1 MVDKKLKTGK
11 KFSQL
16 SYLLAAILLI
26 ILVNRLSGLAFFR
39 LDLTAEKRY
48 SLSVESREVLRNLND
63 IVFVRVYLD
72 GDLPADLIR
81 FRESIRESLQ
91 EFKAYAGPNLIYEF
105 INVYEEDNEEEL
117 NEKMR
122 ELSGKGLNVTD
133 VQLRDSKGGTQTK
146 IIFPGALITYKEAEF
161 PVNLLKNN
169 PALPYQKN
177 LENSIQSIEYEF
189 IKAISSLTDE
199 SLRKIAF
206 VEGQGELDFYETYD
220 ISAELSLFF
229 QVDRGQI
236 NGDFNSIKDYEA
248 IIIASP
254 EQKYSEQDK
263 FVLDQYLMQGGR
275 ILFFLEPV
283 EANEDSLVNG
293 QTFTYFNDPGIY
305 DLLFKYGVRVE
316 YNIVKDLQCNFKRI
330 QTSINDQNP
339 RTRIIPWWYSPL
351 LSGSGDHFLTRGLNY
366 IKSDYVSALDT
377 TASGGKEKTVLLSTS
392 DSSSIVSNPVYISL
406 REMIE
411 APERNT
417 FNDGRLPIAIL
428 VEGEFE
434 SFYKNYGIPSGVR
447 GITEQ
452 DRKTRGNGIIMVTG
466 DADMIRNP
474 VSMQGGQWVPG
485 VLGYDRNTRQTF
497 GNKEFI
503 MNVVNYMTGDQ
514 SLIRLRAKEFKLR
527 LLDRAKLRNKNERLK
542 WTLLNTVLPVLIVV
556 LSGVIFS
563 QFRKR
568 KFQRADR

>member
-1 MVDKKLKTGK
+1 MVDKKFKTGK

-16 SYLLAAILLI
+16 SYLLAAILII
-26 ILVNRLSGLAFFR
+26 ILVNRLSGIAFFR
-39 LDLTAEKRY
+39 IDLTSEKRY
-48 SLSVESREVLRNLND
+48 SLSAETREILTELED

-72 GDLPADLIR
+72 GDLPADLVR
-81 FRESIRESLQ
+81 FRESIAESLQ
-91 EFKAYAGPNLIYEF
+91 EFKAYAGRELVYEF
-105 INVYEEDNEEEL
+105 VNLYEEETEEAL

-122 ELSGKGLNVTD
+122 ELADKGLNVTD

-146 IIFPGALITYKEAEF
+146 IIFPGALVTYRDTEF

-169 PALPYQKN
+169 PALPYQQN

-189 IKAISSLTDE
+189 IKAISSLTDD

-220 ISAELSLFF
+220 ISSELSLFF

-236 NGDFNSIKDYEA
+236 NGDYNSIKDYEA
-248 IIIASP
+248 VIIASP
-254 EQKYSEQDK
+254 KQDYSEQDK

-305 DLLFKYGVRVE
+305 DLIFKYGVRVD
-316 YNIVKDLQCNFKRI
+316 YNIIKDLQCNFKRI
-330 QTSINDQNP
+330 QSSINNQNSRP
-339 RTRIIPWWYSPL
+339 RIIPWWYSPL
-351 LSGSGDHFLTRGLNY
+351 ISAPSEHFLTRGLNY
-366 IKSDYVSALDT
+366 IKTDYVSALDT
-377 TASGGKEKTVLLSTS
+377 TVTEGRKKTVLLSSS
-392 DSSSIVSNPVYISL
+392 DSSMIINNPVYISL

-411 APERNT
+411 SPERNN
-417 FNDGRLPIAIL
+417 FDDGRLPVALLI
-428 VEGEFE
+428 EGEFE
-434 SFYKNYGIPSGVR
+434 SFYKNYGIPAGVM
-447 GITEQ
+447 GISELE
-452 DRKTRGNGIIMVTG
+452 RKTRGNGIILVTG
-466 DADMIRNP
+466 DADMIKNP
-474 VSMQGGQWVPG
+474 VSMQGGQIVPG

-503 MNVVNYMTGDQ
+503 MNVVNYMTGHQ
-514 SLIRLRAKEFKLR
+514 SLISLRSKEFKLR

-542 WTLLNTVLPVLIVV
+542 WTLVNTLLPVLLVV
-556 LSGVIFS
+556 LSGVVFT

-568 KFQRADR
+568 KFQKSGR